1 MSLKPPPRALASLS
15 LPTQTLAASKLF
27 RVSRFASGEPF
38 FGRTASNRFDDRS
51 APKSR
56 RFGTCYCGLDLPT
69 ALAET
74 LLHDEIAVRGGF
86 SLPWGELASRQL
98 VRFRGGA
105 SLVLA
110 DLTGVALK
118 TLGGDGSLSTVTP
131 YRLPQAW
138 AMAVHRHPQQVDG
151 ILYMSRH
158 LNDRQAVVLFD
169 RAAAKLGT
177 AAFTPLPRARRVM
190 EAVAGLR
197 ISFDYP

>member
-1 MSLKPPPRALASLS
+1 MSLKPPPRALSSLS
-15 LPTQTLAASKLF
+15 LATRTVPASALY

-51 APKSR
+51 LAR
-56 RFGTCYCGLDLPT
+56 GGRFGTCYFGLDLQT
-69 ALAET
+69 AIAET
-74 LLHDEIAVRGGF
+74 VLHDAVAVRGKF
-86 SLPWGELASRQL
+86 SVPWDELASRQL
-98 VRFRGGA
+98 VRLKGGA
-105 SLVLA
+105 PLVLA

-118 TLGGDGSLSTVTP
+118 TLGGEGSLSTITP
-131 YRLPQAW
+131 YRLAQSW

-158 LNDRQAVVLFD
+158 LNDRQAVVVFD
-169 RAAAKLGT
+169 RAGAKLGT
-177 AAFTPLPRARRVM
+177 ATYTPLPRARGVM